1 MGKTFTLFLVNQKID
16 QQKVL
21 ISDVRHN
28 NRQLSPSSNEITITN
43 NTIQATT

>member
-1 MGKTFTLFLVNQKID
+1 MGKTFTLILVNQKID

-21 ISDVRHN
+21 ISDDRHSN
-28 NRQLSPSSNEITITN
+28 IHLSPSSNEITITN